1 LFVGASIAWNEEDRD
16 TQELDEMQL
25 VVDLLPTLMIEI
37 KTIFLFGGGGGGGG
51 GSSGGSRQ
59 WSLSRVHI
67 CHEASIQQGLAQL
80 MAARE
85 TKP

>member
-37 KTIFLFGGGGGGGG
+37 KTIF
-51 GSSGGSRQ
+51 
-59 WSLSRVHI
+59 SLEEE
-67 CHEASIQQGLAQL
+67 EAVVAGV
-80 MAARE
+80 E
-85 TKP
+85 NGV

>member
-25 VVDLLPTLMIEI
+25 VVDLLPTLMIDI
-37 KTIFLFGGGGGGGG
+37 KTIFLFGGGGG
-51 GSSGGSRQ
+51 SSGGSRE
-59 WSLSRVHI
+59 WSISRVHI
-67 CHEASIQQGLAQL
+67 CHDASIQQGLAQL
-80 MAARE
+80 MTARK

>member
-1 LFVGASIAWNEEDRD
+1 MFVGASITWNEEDRD

-37 KTIFLFGGGGGGGG
+37 KTVFLFGGGGGGGI
-51 GSSGGSRQ
+51 SGGSRE
-59 WSLSRVHI
+59 WSISRVHV
-67 CHEASIQQGLAQL
+67 CHDASIQQGLVQL
-80 MAARE
+80 MATRK